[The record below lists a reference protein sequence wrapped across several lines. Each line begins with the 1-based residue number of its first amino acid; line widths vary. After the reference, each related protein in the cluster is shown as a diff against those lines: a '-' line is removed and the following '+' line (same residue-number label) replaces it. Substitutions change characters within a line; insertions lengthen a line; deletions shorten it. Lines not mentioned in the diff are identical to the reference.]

1 MQAAH
6 SLLVTQGQG
15 ASGPMVNYFLCL
27 LIQFL
32 RLWDGN
38 FVASG
43 VCPLVSET
51 WSGPLVAR
59 SISSGVVCLE
69 VALGS
74 GSLFSSLSADG
85 WDYAVTLFVIWP
97 ETSQHWSLQAV
108 DWCQCLMSNVSL
120 QQSSC

>member
-69 VALGS
+69 AALDVRWGLLSAPWLTGQGLLPRCWGRSHEGQDGSGFVALECVPCRKEG
-74 GSLFSSLSADG
+74 G
-85 WDYAVTLFVIWP
+85 
-97 ETSQHWSLQAV
+97 
-108 DWCQCLMSNVSL
+108 C
-120 QQSSC
+120 